1 MGILYPFGDIR
12 FSPSQDT
19 GARYSPGP
27 VVKNEVESELKQKNR
42 VTMALA
48 GKKSPDKV
56 TPLHSEERKMRRSAK
71 AASGLLKS
79 LANENRLMIL
89 CMLAEREMSVNQ
101 ISEYVDL
108 GQSALSQHLAKLR
121 AEGLVKTRKSSQNV
135 FYSLDSKEA
144 AEVIKTLYGLYCK

>member
-1 MGILYPFGDIR
+1 
-12 FSPSQDT
+12 
-19 GARYSPGP
+19 
-27 VVKNEVESELKQKNR
+27 
-42 VTMALA
+42 
-48 GKKSPDKV
+48 
-56 TPLHSEERKMRRSAK
+56 MRRSAK